1 MIPVLSVIIPTLNE
15 ADCIG
20 VTLDRLARLRMEHEV
35 IVVDG
40 GSRDDTCGIAQWC
53 HAKVLFSER
62 GRGTRMRAGA
72 AAATAGILWFLRADT
87 LVPADAGEYILDAL
101 ADNQVAGG
109 NFRLAFDDGGLGLS
123 ASTYLYRL
131 SWLGLRLGDLSLFVR
146 RSVYEEVGGFAPYL
160 LFEDLDLIRRI
171 RSKGRFVTVPCTLH
185 VACRR

>member
-1 MIPVLSVIIPTLNE
+1 MTPVLSVIIPTLNE

-20 VTLDRLARLRMEHEV
+20 VTLDRLARLRMDHEV

-53 HAKVLFSER
+53 HAKVLSSER
-62 GRGTRMRAGA
+62 GRGTQMRAGA

-109 NFRLAFDDGGLGLS
+109 NFRLAFEDGGCGAS
-123 ASTYLYRL
+123 AISRL
-131 SWLGLRLGDLSLFVR
+131 RWLGLRLGDLSLFVR
-146 RSVYEEVGGFAPYL
+146 RCVYEEVGGFAPYL
-160 LFEDLDLIRRI
+160 VFEDLALIRRI
-171 RSKGRFVTVPCTLH
+171 RSKGRFVTVPCTLQ
-185 VACRR
+185 VAFRR